1 MTLALAPRG
10 ADAPTAVLLLGEAG
24 EGVAAALGEVGTG
37 VTGRPAPPSLPPQAL
52 FLPSRPVG
60 PRFVQSPFSWVGT
73 GQPWE
78 TEGPVQLDCGFTHRL
93 LGQCVLEAA
102 AQGLLGGWPG
112 VLGLG
117 VRQQVLRGGWALGV
131 RPLDAVN
138 LDRGIGRMVHAHV
151 HHGGRGL
158 HWGGGARWLQGC
170 PAPPVAGAVAHSGP
184 ATLVSA
190 HFGHPGS
197 ARGPVPSAEICPGP
211 RGTRKAACWAG
222 GPSPGPGGSAITWTA

>member
-1 MTLALAPRG
+1 MALALAPGG
-10 ADAPTAVLLLGEAG
+10 ADAPTAVFLLGEAG

-52 FLPSRPVG
+52 LLPPQPVG
-60 PRFVQSPFSWVGT
+60 PRFAQSPFSWDRTTLGDRRS
-73 GQPWE
+73 
-78 TEGPVQLDCGFTHRL
+78 GPAGLWIHSQAAWAVCPGSSGPRAS
-93 LGQCVLEAA
+93 GWVAGGAGAWGAA
-102 AQGLLGGWPG
+102 AGAAR
-112 VLGLG
+112 GLG
-117 VRQQVLRGGWALGV
+117 PRRSAPRCGELGPRHREDGARARSPRGAGPALG
-131 RPLDAVN
+131 
-138 LDRGIGRMVHAHV
+138 
-151 HHGGRGL
+151 
-158 HWGGGARWLQGC
+158 GGGARWLQGC
-170 PAPPVAGAVAHSGP
+170 PAPPVAGAVAHSVP